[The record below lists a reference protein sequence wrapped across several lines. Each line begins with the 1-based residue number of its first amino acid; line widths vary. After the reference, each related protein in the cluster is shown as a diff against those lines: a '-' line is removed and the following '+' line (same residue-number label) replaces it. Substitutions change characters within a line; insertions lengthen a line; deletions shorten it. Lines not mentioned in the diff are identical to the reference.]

1 MNYNPLR
8 GGKSPNRALD
18 VATPKEF
25 NLGITIEDVDTTI
38 FNYMENTILPRISE
52 RGTDI
57 KVPVLYANAERWKSI
72 QKNGVYLDK
81 RGKLQIPILIFK
93 RNSIEKDG
101 TMPFM
106 NRRLSYPTV
115 KKYSQRNRYD
125 KFSLLNQTVPEYEA
139 YNIVIP
145 DYVTITYEVSI
156 WTSFME
162 HMNHIIEQ
170 FQFAV
175 DEYWGD
181 GDKFKFYAK
190 ADSFTT
196 ETDLAAGSERIIRT
210 TFNLTVNA
218 YLLPKQFDGEST
230 TKLSSTIKF
239 AGRIFLTTETE
250 FMNGVLMGDAKKIES
265 YPIATDQ
272 VESFNTEEFVT
283 SSSQLIDDFDNL
295 YLLSGS
301 VEFVEELENNIF
313 IGSGSFGS

>member
-8 GGKSPNRALD
+8 GKTTNRALD
-18 VATPKEF
+18 TATPKEF
-25 NLGITIEDVDTTI
+25 NLGITIEDVDTAI
-38 FNYMENTILPRISE
+38 FNYMEKTILPRVSE

-81 RGKLQIPILIFK
+81 RGKIQIPVLIFK
-93 RNSIEKDG
+93 RNSIEKDS

-125 KFSLLNQTVPEYEA
+125 KFSLLNNTAPEYET
-139 YNIVIP
+139 YNIVMP

-156 WTSFME
+156 WTSFIE

-181 GDKFKFYAK
+181 KDKFKFYTK
-190 ADSFTT
+190 ADSFST

-218 YLLPKQFDGEST
+218 YLLPKQFDGEPT
-230 TKLSSTIKF
+230 TKLGSTVK
-239 AGRIFLTTETE
+239 RIFLTTETE
-250 FMNGVLMGDAKKIES
+250 FFNGVLTGDAKKIDS
-265 YPIATDQ
+265 YPISDIGVSNFETDG
-272 VESFNTEEFVT
+272 FVT
-283 SSSQLIDDFDNL
+283 SSDEFINELDNIYLI
-295 YLLSGS
+295 SGS
-301 VEFVEELENNIF
+301 VQFVEELENNIF
-313 IGSGSFGS
+313 ITSGSFEP

>member
-1 MNYNPLR
+1 MSYNPIR
-8 GGKSPNRALD
+8 NTQNRALD

-25 NLGITIEDVDTTI
+25 NLGITIEDVDTAI
-38 FNYMENTILPRISE
+38 FNYMENTILPRVSE

-93 RNSIEKDG
+93 RNSIEKDS

-125 KFSLLNQTVPEYEA
+125 KFSLLNQTAPEYEA
-139 YNIVIP
+139 YNIVMP
-145 DYVTITYEVSI
+145 DYVTVTYEVSI

-181 GDKFKFYAK
+181 KDKFKFFTK
-190 ADSFTT
+190 ADSFST

-218 YLLPKQFDGEST
+218 YLLPKQFDGEPT
-230 TKLSSTIKF
+230 TKLGSTVK
-239 AGRIFLTTETE
+239 RVFLTTETE
-250 FMNGVLMGDAKKIES
+250 LSNGVLIGDERKIKS
-265 YPIATDQ
+265 YPIAT
-272 VESFNTEEFVT
+272 EKAKSFNSDEFVT
-283 SSSQLIDDFDNL
+283 SSTELVNDLDDI
-295 YLLSGS
+295 YLVSGS
-301 VEFVEELENNIF
+301 ITFTEELENNIF
-313 IGSGSFGS
+313 ITSGTFGEI